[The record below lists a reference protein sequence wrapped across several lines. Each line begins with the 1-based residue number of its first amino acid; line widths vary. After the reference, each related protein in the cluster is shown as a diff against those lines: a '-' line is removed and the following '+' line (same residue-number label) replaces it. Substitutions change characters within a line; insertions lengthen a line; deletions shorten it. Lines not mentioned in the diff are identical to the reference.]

1 VKDLN
6 LKDSPRLFVDED
18 TLLNLKDKLH
28 SPFLKRMAEGV
39 LQDADRRAR
48 LSFGR
53 QGCFSAGR

>member
-1 VKDLN
+1 VNDLK

-18 TLLNLKDKLH
+18 TLLNLGDKPH
-28 SPFLKRMAEGV
+28 SPFLKHMAEGV
-39 LQDADRRAR
+39 LRDADRLVR